1 MKLEP
6 APTTWSGESR
16 RYTIPQ
22 LAADDAE
29 RNGFVDVRVDLR
41 ALGWGRTW
49 NQLRLAVG
57 DLDGDTGGAAP
68 SYHLLDVALCA
79 EC

>member
-1 MKLEP
+1 MKLVP
-6 APTTWSGESR
+6 TPTTWSGESR

-41 ALGWGRTW
+41 ALGWGRQW

-57 DLDGDTGGAAP
+57 ELGNNADATAP

>member
-1 MKLEP
+1 MKLV
-6 APTTWSGESR
+6 PTPITWGGESR
-16 RYTIPQ
+16 RYTIPE
-22 LAADDAE
+22 LATDDAE

-57 DLDGDTGGAAP
+57 ELDDAAAP